1 MFLTE
6 EEIRELTNRKQR
18 SSQAMV
24 LRTLGITHKV
34 RADGS
39 LVVLRA
45 HVEHELGYRSPPAK
59 REKEF
64 VPNWDAFSAPD
75 PGDAERRKLLQKA
88 KSGRAAQG
96 RKKRG

>member
-18 SSQAMV
+18 SAQAMV
-24 LRTLGITHKV
+24 LNALGITHKV
-34 RADGS
+34 RPDGS

-45 HVEHELGYRSPPAK
+45 HVEHELGYRTPPAK

-64 VPNWDAFSAPD
+64 VPDWGALAVMEAE
-75 PGDAERRKLLQKA
+75 DAERRKRQQQA
-88 KSGRAAQG
+88 KRERGLQG
-96 RKKRG
+96 RKKRD

>member
-18 SSQAMV
+18 CSQAMV
-24 LRTLGITHKV
+24 LRALGITHKV

-45 HVEHELGYRSPPAK
+45 HVEQELGYRSPPL
-59 REKEF
+59 
-64 VPNWDAFSAPD
+64 
-75 PGDAERRKLLQKA
+75 RR
-88 KSGRAAQG
+88 
-96 RKKRG
+96 